1 MAVIHLA
8 GAIVSF
14 LFGGFFLIFS
24 VDTLR
29 HCLDGGTD
37 VFLYNENGI
46 DYYGS
51 CSYDYIGEGL
61 IRFAIGIGLLLFGTW
76 IAYKS
81 RN

>member
-29 HCLDGGTD
+29 HCLVDD
-37 VFLYNENGI
+37 WS
-46 DYYGS
+46 DYGS
-51 CSYDYIGEGL
+51 CSYDYIGEGM